1 MEYLITGGA
10 GHIGNV
16 LARALLKENK
26 KIKILALPNEDTS
39 SLDGLDVEIIRGDIT
54 NREFM
59 FQLIQKDDVVFHLA
73 GIIDIANM
81 PYEKIKKVNYD
92 GVVNVVDACVQNKA
106 KKLVYTSTVHIIDP
120 NSGKVLVEP
129 ENFDNKNLVGN
140 YAKTKALASQYIT
153 NMCKEGKLDA
163 SIVYPSAVV
172 GPYDFRVSET
182 GQVVVDYV
190 NGKLNAYVKGGYNFV
205 DVRDVADGL
214 IGASKHGKSGD
225 GYILSGNYITVKQM
239 MQILNKKTG
248 RKRLP
253 VKIALWFLKL
263 VAPIANLYYKVRGKK
278 PVLSNESLYTINT
291 NANFSHQKAT
301 QTFGYNPRPVEETL
315 FDTIEWFVANKP
327 ALFSKKTLK
336 KLIKKDK
343 NV

>member
-1 MEYLITGGA
+1 MAYLITGGA
-10 GHIGNV
+10 GHIGNT
-16 LARALLKENK
+16 LARALLKEK
-26 KIKILALPNEDTS
+26 KKVKILALPNEDVS
-39 SLDGLDVEIIRGDIT
+39 SLDGLDVEIVRGDI
-54 NREFM
+54 NDREFM
-59 FQLIQKDDVVFHLA
+59 KQFIQKDDVVFHLA

-92 GVVNVVDACVQNKA
+92 GTVNVTDACIENKA

-120 NSGKVLVEP
+120 NSGHVLTEP
-129 ENFDNKNLVGN
+129 TAFEHDNLVGN
-140 YAKTKALASQYIT
+140 YAKTKALASKYIT
-153 NMCKEGKLDA
+153 EKSKAGLLDA

-172 GPYDFRVSET
+172 GPYDFRLSET
-182 GQVVVDYV
+182 GQVVLDYV

-205 DVRDVADGL
+205 DVRDVAQGL
-214 IGASKHGKSGD
+214 IGASEKGRAGE
-225 GYILSGNYITVKQM
+225 GYILSGNYITVKEM
-239 MQILNKKTG
+239 MTILNKKTG
-248 RKRLP
+248 RKRVH

-301 QTFGYNPRPVEETL
+301 DEFGYNPRPVEQTL
-315 FDTIEWFVANKP
+315 FDTVDWFIENKP
-327 ALFSKKTLK
+327 ELVNKKKFKNLNE
-336 KLIKKDK
+336 DK

>member
-1 MEYLITGGA
+1 MACLITGGA
-10 GHIGNV
+10 GHIGNT
-16 LARALLKENK
+16 LARALLKEK
-26 KIKILALPNEDTS
+26 KKVKILALPNEDVS
-39 SLDGLDVEIIRGDIT
+39 SLDDLDVEIVRGDIT
-54 NREFM
+54 DREFM
-59 FQLIQKDDVVFHLA
+59 KKFIQKGDIVFHLA

-92 GVVNVVDACVQNKA
+92 GTVNVTDACIENKA

-120 NSGKVLVEP
+120 NSGHVLTEP
-129 ENFDNKNLVGN
+129 TAFEHDKLVGN
-140 YAKTKALASQYIT
+140 YAKTKALASKYIT
-153 NMCKEGKLDA
+153 EKSKAGLLDA

-172 GPYDFRVSET
+172 GPYDFRLSET
-182 GQVVVDYV
+182 GQVVLDYV

-205 DVRDVADGL
+205 DVRDVAQGL
-214 IGASKHGKSGD
+214 IGASEKGRAGE
-225 GYILSGNYITVKQM
+225 GYILSGNYITVKEM
-239 MQILNKKTG
+239 MTILNKKTG
-248 RKRLP
+248 RKRVP

-301 QTFGYNPRPVEETL
+301 DEFGYNPRPVEQTL
-315 FDTIEWFVANKP
+315 IDTVDWFIENKP
-327 ALFSKKTLK
+327 ELVNKKKFKNLNE
-336 KLIKKDK
+336 DK

>member
-1 MEYLITGGA
+1 MACLITGGA
-10 GHIGNV
+10 GHIGNT
-16 LARALLKENK
+16 LARALLKEK
-26 KIKILALPNEDTS
+26 KKVKILALPNEDVS
-39 SLDGLDVEIIRGDIT
+39 SLDDLDVEIVRGDIT
-54 NREFM
+54 DREFM
-59 FQLIQKDDVVFHLA
+59 KKFVQKGDIVFHLA

-92 GVVNVVDACVQNKA
+92 GTVNVTDACIENKA

-120 NSGKVLVEP
+120 NSGHVLTEP
-129 ENFDNKNLVGN
+129 TAFEHDNLVGN
-140 YAKTKALASQYIT
+140 YAKTKALASKYIT
-153 NMCKEGKLDA
+153 DKSKAGLLDA

-172 GPYDFRVSET
+172 GPYDFRLSET
-182 GQVVVDYV
+182 GQVVLDYV

-205 DVRDVADGL
+205 DVRDVAQGL
-214 IGASKHGKSGD
+214 IGASEKGKAGE
-225 GYILSGNYITVKQM
+225 GYILSGNYITVKEM
-239 MQILNKKTG
+239 MTILNKKTG
-248 RKRLP
+248 RKRVP

-301 QTFGYNPRPVEETL
+301 DEFGYNPRPVEQTL
-315 FDTIEWFVANKP
+315 FDTVDWFIENKP
-327 ALFSKKTLK
+327 ELVNKKKFKNLNE
-336 KLIKKDK
+336 DK

>member
-1 MEYLITGGA
+1 MACLITGGA
-10 GHIGNV
+10 GHIGNT
-16 LARALLKENK
+16 LARALLKEK
-26 KIKILALPNEDTS
+26 KKVKILALPNEDVS
-39 SLDGLDVEIIRGDIT
+39 SLDDLDVEIVRGDIT
-54 NREFM
+54 DREFM
-59 FQLIQKDDVVFHLA
+59 KKFVQKGDIVFHLA

-92 GVVNVVDACVQNKA
+92 GTVNVTDACIENKA

-120 NSGKVLVEP
+120 NSGHVLTEP
-129 ENFDNKNLVGN
+129 TAFEHDNLVGN
-140 YAKTKALASQYIT
+140 YAKTKALASKYIT
-153 NMCKEGKLDA
+153 DKSKAGLLDA

-172 GPYDFRVSET
+172 GPYDFRLSET
-182 GQVVVDYV
+182 GQVVLDYV

-205 DVRDVADGL
+205 DVRDVAQGL
-214 IGASKHGKSGD
+214 IGASEKGRAGE
-225 GYILSGNYITVKQM
+225 GYILSGNYITVKEM
-239 MQILNKKTG
+239 MTILNKKTG
-248 RKRLP
+248 RKRVP

-301 QTFGYNPRPVEETL
+301 DEFGYNPRPVEQTL
-315 FDTIEWFVANKP
+315 FDTVDWFIENKP
-327 ALFSKKTLK
+327 ELVNKKKFKNLNE
-336 KLIKKDK
+336 DK